1 MPSPRGATKP
11 VGHTASFLTSGT
23 QRSQPVGQ
31 SGFTGT
37 ANSFCSLRT
46 LQTSPIQKLVLLEV
60 RAFLMIYAQKYS
72 SDFSKLPFTH
82 SVHNGFFCGHQQALN
97 LGHVELQ
104 SWRGRNQGTSE
115 RNLFLQLFS
124 GEYVFAPSS
133 SQKGCLF
140 QHTDNSRGWICSLS
154 NHFPKHHGM
163 VQQVKL
169 LTFCRNQVEPDSSSM
184 PWKLTLSLL
193 MCQHRGWNHHHV
205 MTHLNC
211 GSKQSL

>member
-1 MPSPRGATKP
+1 MLKNILQIFQSFHL
-11 VGHTASFLTSGT
+11 HTVFTMASS
-23 QRSQPVGQ
+23 V
-31 SGFTGT
+31 
-37 ANSFCSLRT
+37 A
-46 LQTSPIQKLVLLEV
+46 I
-60 RAFLMIYAQKYS
+60 
-72 SDFSKLPFTH
+72 SKLWIWDMW
-82 SVHNGFFCGHQQALN
+82 NYKGEG
-97 LGHVELQ
+97 
-104 SWRGRNQGTSE
+104 GRNQGTSE
-115 RNLFLQLFS
+115 GNLFLQLFS